1 MIFGYNVKDFRTLSG
16 VLILQDKKMSL
27 LSPLFLRLFIPFGL
41 GYFISVLL
49 GSANA
54 IMSPILIST
63 FSLSPA
69 DLGFMTSV
77 YLISFGLAQFPL
89 GVLLDRYG
97 ARKTLAPFML
107 FAVGGAFI
115 FAFSQNVGHLILSRA
130 LTGIGLSGCLMAAF
144 KAYSEWLPAERLP
157 LVYSIECLTGGIGG
171 MVATKPVG
179 FAISI
184 LSWRNVFII
193 LALFTLFTSLS
204 IWFVTPKDGSR
215 GSVGKP
221 TFAEQLRQMVAF
233 FGDARFWFVAPV
245 VTAAQSVM
253 FAYLYLWVGPW
264 MRDVAGMGEAEAG
277 TYMMYAFTGAAAG
290 YFLNGILADLFKKR
304 GILSWERMYLYSGA
318 LLTLVLGFIAVEN
331 GRNSAILWGIV
342 MFLSTMTM
350 ISFPLMRKL
359 YESHEVGRALSLL
372 NFTIFLFSFI
382 FQWFIGV
389 VLDFYPV
396 ADGLFSPEGYRTS
409 LAVIVI
415 LNLAAVIHLY
425 FELKKRRII

>member
-1 MIFGYNVKDFRTLSG
+1 
-16 VLILQDKKMSL
+16 MSL

-54 IMSPILIST
+54 IMSPILINT

-97 ARKTLAPFML
+97 ARKTLASFML

-115 FAFSQNVGHLILSRA
+115 FAFSQNVGDLILSRA

-179 FAISI
+179 FAIGI
-184 LSWRNVFII
+184 LSWRNVFIL
-193 LALFTLFTSLS
+193 LAFFTLFTALS
-204 IWFVTPKDGSR
+204 IWFVTPKDARR

-304 GILSWERMYLYSGA
+304 GFLSWERMYLYSGA
-318 LLTLVLGFIAVEN
+318 LLTMVLGFIAVEN
-331 GRNSAILWGIV
+331 GRGSAALWGIV

-359 YESHEVGRALSLL
+359 YKANEVGRVLSLL